1 MTEWFNRTVTIYNV
15 IAKTATE
22 DKHYDRHIVQ
32 KCNIQRGDTATLNGT
47 IVNIVNATVLIT
59 KDTERYKEPMY
70 YMEISKDLRQKYYT
84 AQIGDFIVFDEVED
98 EVTTSAE
105 FQDLQNKYKNNGM
118 IVRTVSP
125 TIYGMSVDNVQ
136 FSNVG

>member
-1 MTEWFNRTVTIYNV
+1 M
-15 IAKTATE
+15 
-22 DKHYDRHIVQ
+22 
-32 KCNIQRGDTATLNGT
+32 NGT

-70 YMEISKDLRQKYYT
+70 YMEISKGLRQKYYT